1 MQINEERSSKKIFFF
16 IKRIQY
22 VFFFLLYSLYS
33 VNEKK
38 CDLFLTISACINQQ
52 FLYIHI
58 FLIKKRKN
66 NHPFIQLPKTTTIS
80 IIKNNKNTIIRATPP
95 VYKHHNIYKYS
106 LLFFRTGNYAHSLSL
121 YLYISTPY
129 FACIHALPLQFY
141 NHLSL
146 FSFPKQ
152 SAFSRS
158 LYPALCI

>member
-1 MQINEERSSKKIFFF
+1 MSKTKCWKKVPAKTGTQTKTSKEKVWKVEKCKFFKINCANKWRKKFKKIFFF

-58 FLIKKRKN
+58 FLIKKRRKN

-80 IIKNNKNTIIRATPP
+80 IIKKKQQEHHHQSNTT
-95 VYKHHNIYKYS
+95 S
-106 LLFFRTGNYAHSLSL
+106 L
-121 YLYISTPY
+121 
-129 FACIHALPLQFY
+129 
-141 NHLSL
+141 
-146 FSFPKQ
+146 
-152 SAFSRS
+152 
-158 LYPALCI
+158 